1 MSWFNDLSFY
11 LKKPEKREEIK
22 SKVEGNN
29 KTRAEIKEIENRE
42 IENIFLKQ
50 QILILWKKKP
60 IKWTRLSSDQSR
72 KQKEDA
78 KLPIPGVKK
87 VTSTDFIDING

>member
-22 SKVEGNN
+22 SEVEGNN

-50 QILILWKKKP
+50 QILILWKKK
-60 IKWTRLSSDQSR
+60 
-72 KQKEDA
+72 
-78 KLPIPGVKK
+78 
-87 VTSTDFIDING
+87 NN

>member
-50 QILILWKKKP
+50 QILILWEKKQLNEQGSHQ
-60 IKWTRLSSDQSR
+60 TNQENR
-72 KQKEDA
+72 KKMQNCQYQE
-78 KLPIPGVKK
+78 
-87 VTSTDFIDING
+87 